1 MNNKKPIS
9 KIDWNASILQL
20 ETGET
25 MTHNITNAN
34 VIQRIRNTCFEVKK
48 KGYEFTTSVPENGKV
63 IIITRLK

>member
-20 ETGET
+20 EVGET
-25 MTHNITNAN
+25 MTHNITNPN

>member
-48 KGYEFTTSVPENGKV
+48 KGYEFTTSVPESGKV

>member
-9 KIDWNASILQL
+9 KIDWSASILQL
-20 ETGET
+20 ETGES